1 MVVVCSGKMLQ
12 VRGKPMT
19 FFLVFLMPMTTLHH
33 TPRAVRVY
41 CTSDI
46 LVEERRGLH
55 GWIALG
61 YYGLK
66 PYGTEDDKWR
76 PDNAQEVMDK
86 LQLQV
91 RHERECILL
100 CPVASSH
107 HSNLY
112 R

>member
-1 MVVVCSGKMLQ
+1 M
-12 VRGKPMT
+12 
-19 FFLVFLMPMTTLHH
+19 
-33 TPRAVRVY
+33 Y
-41 CTSDI
+41 TSDI

-91 RHERECILL
+91 TKESAYCSAQLLPAITAICI
-100 CPVASSH
+100 ASGRSG
-107 HSNLY
+107 
-112 R
+112 